1 MKKYA
6 IFKHL
11 HLIQKANMAQIEEKT
26 NNKSKRYLHK
36 RSLRV
41 DLTPMVDLGFLL
53 ITFFV
58 LTTSLS
64 QPTAAALIMPKDS
77 DVKIPIKENATLTL
91 SLMRNDS
98 IAWYEGAPQI
108 RPVLNYCR
116 FNELRSVI
124 QQKQKKV
131 ASKLGNRNA
140 TIIII
145 YPGKESSYKNFM
157 NALDEISINDIK
169 HYFIMKPI

>member
-1 MKKYA
+1 
-6 IFKHL
+6 
-11 HLIQKANMAQIEEKT
+11 
-26 NNKSKRYLHK
+26 
-36 RSLRV
+36 
-41 DLTPMVDLGFLL
+41 MVDLGFLL

-64 QPTAAALIMPKDS
+64 EPSAAALVMPKDS
-77 DVKIPIKENATLTL
+77 HIETPVKESAVLTL

-98 IAWYEGAPQI
+98 IAWYDGTSKTK
-108 RPVLNYCR
+108 PVLNYCH

-131 ASKLGNRNA
+131 ASILGDRNE

-145 YPGKESSYKNFM
+145 YPGKESTYKNFM
-157 NALDEISINDIK
+157 DALDEISLNDIK
-169 HYFIMKPI
+169 HYFVMKPI

>member
-1 MKKYA
+1 
-6 IFKHL
+6 
-11 HLIQKANMAQIEEKT
+11 MAQIEEKT
-26 NNKSKRYLHK
+26 HSKSKKYLHK
-36 RSLRV
+36 RLLRV

-64 QPTAAALIMPKDS
+64 EPTAAALVMPKDS
-77 DVKIPIKENATLTL
+77 SAKTLVKGNAVLTL
-91 SLMRNDS
+91 MLMRNDS
-98 IAWYEGAPQI
+98 IAWYEGASEANPRI
-108 RPVLNYCR
+108 TYCR

-131 ASKLGNRNA
+131 ASILGDRNE

-145 YPGKESSYKNFM
+145 YPGKESTYKNFM
-157 NALDEISINDIK
+157 DVMDEVNINDIT
-169 HYFIMKPI
+169 HYFVVNHPE